1 MWNAANV
8 LIGCLAPLLIGA
20 AIRYA
25 ARKSDRPMTV
35 SVCLIAAVIVV
46 ESVISLKNST
56 FSAYL
61 QTLEPRAV
69 IFAMMIL
76 GAVTADLIYRIRSKQ
91 RK

>member
-1 MWNAANV
+1 MWNAANI

-35 SVCLIAAVIVV
+35 SVCLVAAVIAA
-46 ESVISLKNST
+46 ELVITVKNST

-61 QTLEPRAV
+61 QKLDLRAA
-69 IFAMMIL
+69 IFAVMML
-76 GAVTADLIYRIRSKQ
+76 GAAAADLIYRIRSKQ